1 MRESAKKSLKTHKS
15 QLNTLFLAYDYQ
27 LEFKTLQHNNIYQI
41 VFCAKIRAKQTKFD
55 LLYA

>member
-15 QLNTLFLAYDYQ
+15 QLNSLFLAYDND
-27 LEFKTLQHNNIYQI
+27 LRLKTLQHNNIYPI

-55 LLYA
+55 LIYA